1 MAGERRIPDAELGF
15 EFLRASGPGGQNVN
29 KVETAVRLRFD
40 VTASR
45 ALDEAQ
51 KARLLAAAGRR
62 VAAEGVIVVLGRRFR
77 NREKN
82 REDVIERLER
92 LVESILQPPR
102 RRRATRPTR
111 ASEARRRADKEHRSR
126 AKRHRGAAPDRE

>member
-1 MAGERRIPDAELGF
+1 
-15 EFLRASGPGGQNVN
+15 
-29 KVETAVRLRFD
+29 
-40 VTASR
+40 
-45 ALDEAQ
+45 
-51 KARLLAAAGRR
+51 
-62 VAAEGVIVVLGRRFR
+62 VLGRRFR
-77 NREKN
+77 TREKN

-126 AKRHRGAAPDRE
+126 AKRHRGGPPDRE

>member
-1 MAGERRIPDAELGF
+1 MAGKRRIPDDELGF

-45 ALDEAQ
+45 ALDEGQ
-51 KARLLAAAGRR
+51 KARLCAAAGGR
-62 VAAEGVIVVLGRRFR
+62 VAADGVLVLLGRRFR
-77 NREKN
+77 TREKN

-92 LVESILQPPR
+92 LVESILQAPR

-126 AKRHRGAAPDRE
+126 AKRQRGAPPDRD